1 MRDTAREGGGSG
13 ASGPP
18 DGDVQPNAQV
28 SPSETH
34 HEQDAGG
41 DDVAGSEFLDDRL
54 RLQE

>member
-1 MRDTAREGGGSG
+1 MRDTARESG
-13 ASGPP
+13 DGKGPGPP
-18 DGDVQPNAQV
+18 GGDVPPNTDV
-28 SPSETH
+28 SPNETH